1 MRQQLDV
8 EKNGLVG
15 VLIVHLRMPR
25 RLQPMLHARER
36 EALLLDV
43 DRRIEQCLR
52 EVDRYTRF
60 SDETLCVALSGL
72 GNEAQAVLAAVRIT
86 SSLADD
92 ALGDDTGGPV
102 AAYVGIALSPRHGR
116 NPDLLLVRAEAAAQA
131 AAHETQGY
139 RVYELD
145 SKHAIDMTHVEIEA
159 RLAEAIRHNELPVHY
174 QPQIRISDGAC
185 IGAEALLRWVNDDTG
200 RFTIDRLVAIAET
213 AGMIEALTLCVIH
226 TVLRHASDFRKNG
239 VKCGVSINISA
250 SMLME
255 MEFPELVRQALETW
269 DVPPESLTFEIT
281 ESAMIAD
288 VDRSLPIL
296 QRLRDM
302 DVRLSVDDFGTGY
315 SSLAYLKLL
324 PVQELK
330 IDKLFVANMGV
341 SRGDTQIVQ
350 SMIELAHSFG
360 MSALAEGVENDACL
374 ADLRKMNC
382 DLAQGYHFSPA
393 LPHADFMLWIGSR
406 SA

>member
-1 MRQQLDV
+1 
-8 EKNGLVG
+8 
-15 VLIVHLRMPR
+15 
-25 RLQPMLHARER
+25 
-36 EALLLDV
+36 
-43 DRRIEQCLR
+43 
-52 EVDRYTRF
+52 
-60 SDETLCVALSGL
+60 
-72 GNEAQAVLAAVRIT
+72 
-86 SSLADD
+86 
-92 ALGDDTGGPV
+92 
-102 AAYVGIALSPRHGR
+102 
-116 NPDLLLVRAEAAAQA
+116 
-131 AAHETQGY
+131 
-139 RVYELD
+139 
-145 SKHAIDMTHVEIEA
+145 
-159 RLAEAIRHNELPVHY
+159 
-174 QPQIRISDGAC
+174 
-185 IGAEALLRWVNDDTG
+185 
-200 RFTIDRLVAIAET
+200 
-213 AGMIEALTLCVIH
+213 
-226 TVLRHASDFRKNG
+226 
-239 VKCGVSINISA
+239 
-250 SMLME
+250 MLME

-269 DVPPESLTFEIT
+269 DVPPESLTFEIS

-330 IDKLFVANMGV
+330 IDKLFVANMGI

-360 MSALAEGVENDACL
+360 MSALAEGVENDECL